1 MRPDTPTRKTSL
13 IGNLIRG
20 VLIGIVETI
29 PGISGGTVA
38 LVVGIYKQ
46 LIESASAMIHWGLSL
61 VRGRR
66 DEAREYWSHISWR
79 LLIPLGIGMV
89 AAVFTVAGPVVD
101 LYETYPQRMRSL
113 FFGMVAASVMVPL
126 LMVRDDVAYRKKRL
140 DWRHLAMFIAGA
152 AVALIVLSL
161 PATLALEPHWYI
173 VLPAAAIAVSA
184 LVLPGLSG
192 SLVLLTL
199 GLYEPTLRAVEA
211 LDLGYIGVFLAGLAI
226 GAVVVVQCMKWLLEH
241 HHATTLIILSGV
253 MIGALRALWPYQNDD
268 GVLQPISDGVGL
280 NILLAIIGAAVVTVM
295 VIADRKMSRH
305 APQPVH

>member
-1 MRPDTPTRKTSL
+1 MTPTPQRKTSL
-13 IGNLIRG
+13 FGNLIRG
-20 VLIGIVETI
+20 ALIGIVETI

-38 LVVGIYKQ
+38 LVVGIYQQ
-46 LIESASAMIHWGLSL
+46 LIESASAMIRWGVSL
-61 VRGRR
+61 IRGRR
-66 DEAREYWSHISWR
+66 EDAREYWNHISWR
-79 LLIPLGIGMV
+79 LIIPLGIGMV

-101 LYETYPQRMRSL
+101 LVETYPERMRSL

-126 LMVRDDVAYRKKRL
+126 LMVRDDVAYRRKRL
-140 DWRHLAMFIAGA
+140 GIRHLLMFLAGIV
-152 AVALIVLSL
+152 VAFGVLSL
-161 PATLALEPHWYI
+161 PAASDLEPHWYI

-211 LDLGYIGVFLAGLAI
+211 LDFGYLLVFGAGMLV
-226 GAVVVVQCMKWLLEH
+226 GLVVIVQILKWLLEH

-268 GVLQPISDGVGL
+268 GVLQPIGDGLGL
-280 NILLAIIGAAVVTVM
+280 NIVLAIIGAAVVIAM
-295 VIADRKMSRH
+295 VIADRKMSRR
-305 APQPVH
+305 APQPIH

>member
-1 MRPDTPTRKTSL
+1 MTPTPQRKTSL

-20 VLIGIVETI
+20 ALIGIVETI

-66 DEAREYWSHISWR
+66 EEAREYWQQISWR
-79 LLIPLGIGMV
+79 LLIPLGLGMV
-89 AAVFTVAGPVVD
+89 AAVFTVAGPVVS
-101 LYETYPQRMRSL
+101 LYETYPERMRSL

-140 DWRHLAMFIAGA
+140 GWHHLAMFIAGA
-152 AVALIVLSL
+152 AAAFIVLSL
-161 PATLALEPHWYI
+161 PATLALQPHWYI

-211 LDLGYIGVFLAGLAI
+211 LDFGYIGVFVAGLAL
-226 GAVVVVQCMKWLLEH
+226 GAVVIVQCMKWLLEH

-268 GVLQPISDGVGL
+268 GALQPISDGVGL
-280 NILLAIIGAAVVTVM
+280 NILLAIIGAVVVTAM